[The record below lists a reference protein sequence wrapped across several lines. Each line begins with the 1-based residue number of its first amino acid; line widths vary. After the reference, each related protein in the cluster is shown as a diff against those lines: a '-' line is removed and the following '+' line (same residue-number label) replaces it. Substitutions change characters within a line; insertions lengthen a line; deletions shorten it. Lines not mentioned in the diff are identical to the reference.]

1 MRKMKK
7 MKGQNITLNNFL
19 TKKDEILAKQLS
31 DLKAHLDIAIYQLKN
46 GQDYILTKSAVMAN
60 LLILLGMEEV
70 EKVYNDIGEIKYYCK
85 FPTWF

>member
-1 MRKMKK
+1 M
-7 MKGQNITLNNFL
+7 NNFL
-19 TKKDEILAKQLS
+19 TKEDEILAKQLS

-46 GQDYILTKSAVMAN
+46 GQDYVLTKSAVMAN

-70 EKVYNDIGEIKYYCK
+70 EKVCNDIGETKYYCR

>member
-1 MRKMKK
+1 MTMKKK

-19 TKKDEILAKQLS
+19 TKKDEILVKQLS

-70 EKVYNDIGEIKYYCK
+70 EKVYNDIGETKYYCR